1 MPSDKHMLSVHD
13 YSIPR
18 CAPSR
23 SNRTWTNKDGR
34 KAPLIAASFLYSLPA
49 LLAPHALADPWPA
62 AASGTNIGA
71 GIGGFNSGFE
81 ASGLTYH
88 PDHGYIV
95 VGDDGDIA
103 IVQSDAS
110 ITAYQL
116 LGGDFEGITVTP
128 HAADLAY
135 IASENLNAIL
145 EVSLSELSLTG
156 KKWPL
161 EIPQTGGWGF
171 EGIAF
176 VPADDAPASWG
187 QSCCGGFF
195 VAGTQADSALRV
207 FDIDTSAGSDT
218 TISPATTIATD
229 YSDVAGLHF
238 SSETGLLYVLHDAA
252 NRLTEITLLGTKMAQ
267 YVTPTSAAEEG
278 IVIVPDCS
286 LGTAAVSLADD
297 GGPTVMQ
304 YGDYPV
310 ICEAV
315 SQEGTLPPAAIW
327 LLTRLISDNEPP

>member
-1 MPSDKHMLSVHD
+1 MVAAHN
-13 YSIPR
+13 YSTSR

-34 KAPLIAASFLYSLPA
+34 TALLIALPFLYCLTA
-49 LLAPHALADPWPA
+49 LLGPYALADPWPA

-71 GIGGFNSGFE
+71 GIGAFNTGFE

-110 ITAYQL
+110 ITAYQM
-116 LGGDFEGITVTP
+116 LGGDFEGITVRLP
-128 HAADLAY
+128 SADLAY

-161 EIPQTGGWGF
+161 EIPQSGGWGF

-187 QSCCGGFF
+187 QSCCDGFF
-195 VAGTQADSALRV
+195 IAGTQADSALRV
-207 FDIDTSAGSDT
+207 FDIDISAGSDNT
-218 TISPATTIATD
+218 VSPVTTIATD
-229 YSDVAGLHF
+229 YSDVSGLHF

-252 NRLTEITLLGTKMAQ
+252 NRLTEMTLLGTKMAQ

-286 LGTAAVSLADD
+286 MGAAAISLADD

-304 YGDYPV
+304 YGEYP
-310 ICEAV
+310 INCGAG
-315 SQEGTLPPAAIW
+315 SQEVSLTPAVIW
-327 LLTRLISDNEPP
+327 LLTRLISDNESP

>member
-1 MPSDKHMLSVHD
+1 MISAHN
-13 YSIPR
+13 YSMSR

-23 SNRTWTNKDGR
+23 SNRTWTNKDVR
-34 KAPLIAASFLYSLPA
+34 KAPLAAVPSLYFLTA
-49 LLAPHALADPWPA
+49 LLGPCALADPWPA

-71 GIGGFNSGFE
+71 GIGVFNAGFE

-103 IVQSDAS
+103 TVQSDAS

-116 LGGDFEGITVTP
+116 LGGDFEGITVRP
-128 HAADLAY
+128 PSADLAY

-161 EIPQTGGWGF
+161 EIPQSGGLGF

-176 VPADDAPASWG
+176 VPADYAPASWG

-195 VAGTQADSALRV
+195 IAGTQADSALRV
-207 FDIDTSAGSDT
+207 FDIDTSVGSDT
-218 TISPATTIATD
+218 MISPVTTIATD
-229 YSDVAGLHF
+229 YSDVSGLHF
-238 SSETGLLYVLHDAA
+238 SNETRLLYVLHDTA

-267 YVTPTSAAEEG
+267 YETPTSAAEEG
-278 IVIVPDCS
+278 IVIVPNCS
-286 LGTAAVSLADD
+286 LGTASLSLADD
-297 GGPTVMQ
+297 GGPTVIL
-304 YGDYPV
+304 YSDYPV
-310 ICEAV
+310 SCDTVSNNAELSPAV
-315 SQEGTLPPAAIW
+315 LW
-327 LLTRLISDNEPP
+327 LLIRGNPES

>member
-1 MPSDKHMLSVHD
+1 MQAML
-13 YSIPR
+13 
-18 CAPSR
+18 
-23 SNRTWTNKDGR
+23 TKT
-34 KAPLIAASFLYSLPA
+34 AALASCHARRLTLVAALFCLEI
-49 LLAPHALADPWPA
+49 LLASSAKAEPWPTALA
-62 AASGTNIGA
+62 GTNIGA
-71 GIGGFNSGFE
+71 GIGAFNSGFE

-110 ITAYQL
+110 VTAYQM
-116 LGGDFEGITVTP
+116 LGGDFEGITVKP

-161 EIPQTGGWGF
+161 EIPQSGGWGF

-176 VPADDAPASWG
+176 VPADNAPASWG

-207 FDIDTSAGSDT
+207 FDIDTSVGSGT
-218 TISPATTIATD
+218 TISPVTTIATD
-229 YSDVAGLHF
+229 YSDVSGLHF

-252 NRLTEITLLGTKMAQ
+252 NRLTEMTLLGTKMAQ
-267 YVTPTSAAEEG
+267 YPTPTSAAEEG
-278 IVIVPDCS
+278 IVIVPDC
-286 LGTAAVSLADD
+286 LQGTAAVSLADD

-304 YGDYPV
+304 YGEYPV
-310 ICEAV
+310 SCDTVSNTAELSPAV
-315 SQEGTLPPAAIW
+315 LW
-327 LLTRLISDNEPP
+327 LLIRGNPER

>member
-1 MPSDKHMLSVHD
+1 MISAHN
-13 YSIPR
+13 YSMSR

-34 KAPLIAASFLYSLPA
+34 KAPLIALPFLYFLTA
-49 LLAPHALADPWPA
+49 LLGPCALADPWPA

-71 GIGGFNSGFE
+71 GIGVFNAGFE

-103 IVQSDAS
+103 LVEEGGQV
-110 ITAYQL
+110 TAYEI
-116 LGGDFEGITVTP
+116 LGGDFEGIAVKQGV
-128 HAADLAY
+128 ASFAY

-145 EVSLSELSLTG
+145 EVALSDLSSTG
-156 KKWPL
+156 KSWPL
-161 EIPQTGGWGF
+161 ELPQSGGLGF

-176 VPADDAPASWG
+176 VPADYAPASWG

-195 VAGTQADSALRV
+195 IAGTQADSALRV
-207 FDIDTSAGSDT
+207 FDIDTSVGSDT
-218 TISPATTIATD
+218 MISPVTTIATD
-229 YSDVAGLHF
+229 YSDVSGLHF
-238 SSETGLLYVLHDAA
+238 SNETRLLYVLHDTA

-267 YVTPTSAAEEG
+267 YETPTSADEEG

-286 LGTAAVSLADD
+286 IGTAAVSLADD

-304 YGDYPV
+304 YGDYPI

-315 SQEGTLPPAAIW
+315 SQEVTLPPAVIW
-327 LLTRLISDNEPP
+327 LLTRPISDNESP

>member
-1 MPSDKHMLSVHD
+1 MVTAHN
-13 YSIPR
+13 YSISR
-18 CAPSR
+18 CGPSR
-23 SNRTWTNKDGR
+23 SNRTWTNKDRR
-34 KAPLIAASFLYSLPA
+34 KAPLIAAFFLYFLAA
-49 LLAPHALADPWPA
+49 LLEPDALADPWPA

-71 GIGGFNSGFE
+71 GIGVFNAGFE

-88 PDHGYIV
+88 PDRGYIV
-95 VGDDGDIA
+95 VGDDGDVA

-110 ITAYQL
+110 ITDYQM
-116 LGGDFEGITVTP
+116 LGGDFEGITVKP
-128 HAADLAY
+128 HVADLAY

-156 KKWPL
+156 KKWTL
-161 EIPQTGGWGF
+161 QIPQSGGLGF

-187 QSCCGGFF
+187 QGCCDGFF
-195 VAGTQADSALRV
+195 LAGTQADSALRV

-218 TISPATTIATD
+218 TISPVTTIATD
-229 YSDVAGLHF
+229 YSDVSGLHF
-238 SSETGLLYVLHDAA
+238 SSETGLLYVLHDTA
-252 NRLTEITLLGTKMAQ
+252 NRLTEMTLLGTKMAQ

-278 IVIVPDCS
+278 IVIVPNCS

-304 YGDYPV
+304 YGAYPISCDIV
-310 ICEAV
+310 SNTAELSPAV
-315 SQEGTLPPAAIW
+315 LW
-327 LLTRLISDNEPP
+327 LLIRGNPES

>member
-1 MPSDKHMLSVHD
+1 MLT
-13 YSIPR
+13 
-18 CAPSR
+18 
-23 SNRTWTNKDGR
+23 RT
-34 KAPLIAASFLYSLPA
+34 AALASCHARRLTLAAALFCLEI
-49 LLAPHALADPWPA
+49 LLASSAKAEPWPTALA
-62 AASGTNIGA
+62 GTNIGA
-71 GIGGFNSGFE
+71 GIGAFNSGFE

-110 ITAYQL
+110 ITAYQM
-116 LGGDFEGITVTP
+116 LGGDFEGITVKP

-161 EIPQTGGWGF
+161 EMPQSGGWGF

-176 VPADDAPASWG
+176 VPADNAPASWG

-207 FDIDTSAGSDT
+207 VDIDTSVGSDT
-218 TISPATTIATD
+218 TISPVTTIATD
-229 YSDVAGLHF
+229 YSDVSGLHF
-238 SSETGLLYVLHDAA
+238 STELNLLYVLHDAA
-252 NRLTEITLLGTKMAQ
+252 NRLTVMTLDGIKIAQ
-267 YVTPTSAAEEG
+267 YETPTQTAEEG
-278 IVIVPDCS
+278 VVVVPNCES
-286 LGTAAVSLADD
+286 GTATVGLADD
-297 GGPTVMQ
+297 NGPIVMRYAALSAACGASAQ
-304 YGDYPV
+304 GQSVTP
-310 ICEAV
+310 AV
-315 SQEGTLPPAAIW
+315 LW
-327 LLTRLISDNEPP
+327 LLMRQSLEFEGM